1 MNYFTKHLDAANLY
15 AAHNQITY
23 FIVFFW
29 ILICCLGYYV
39 KSKSLKKK
47 VTIFLISISLF
58 QEIFDY
64 INRFFLN
71 ESYAS
76 TISIQ
81 KDLPLQLC
89 HFAYWLSVIC
99 LISQLYNS
107 KHKQF
112 YFNCSYFLGFSA
124 AFQGIL
130 TVDLTGIF
138 TFSDML
144 ALHLQ
149 HSFIILNVLWII
161 FAYKIKFNQK
171 GILQAYLFTNVLIVL
186 VGLINYIIGSN
197 YMFLC
202 NKPNVNNPLLIGDWP
217 YYIIVLEL
225 VFFIYGYILYLPFKL
240 REIFKSKD

>member
-1 MNYFTKHLDAANLY
+1 MHYFTKPLAAVNLY
-15 AAHNQITY
+15 AVHNQITY

-29 ILICCLGYYV
+29 ILICFLGYYI
-39 KSKSLKKK
+39 KNEGLKKK
-47 VTIFLISISLF
+47 VTIFLISISLI
-58 QEIFDY
+58 QEVFDY

-71 ESYAS
+71 EIYAS

-99 LISQLYNS
+99 LISQIYNS

-112 YFNCSYFLGFSA
+112 YFNCSYFLGFSG

-130 TVDLTGIF
+130 TVDLAGIF
-138 TFSDML
+138 TFSDVL
-144 ALHLQ
+144 TLHLQ

-161 FAYKIKFNQK
+161 FAYKIKFNKK
-171 GILQAYLFTNVLIVL
+171 GILQAYLFTNVLLVL

-202 NKPNVNNPLLIGDWP
+202 NQPNVNNPLLIGDWP
-217 YYIIVLEL
+217 YYLIVLEL

-240 REIFKSKD
+240 REIFKSKY